1 MAERR
6 LLGYAAAMTTASGPI
21 RPSEAPETDARP
33 LDEVVGLPADGL
45 ANLLE
50 QALDDAAP
58 SPPEPSDIPAAFASG
73 TVPYRLEDL
82 LCGLPPIDAD
92 DVPTVALPPDEE
104 AAALPAPA
112 EAEAE
117 AETEAEAATEAGA
130 EHDDVLVLDEQMEMA
145 AAASPSEEPEE
156 EDEEEDDGKDTDRTE
171 DPKWDPSGLTMG
183 NLVAALHAL
192 ADDAAPPAPGPAR
205 TDAEDD
211 DVFLLTEEYESPA
224 TETSRG
230 PDDTMAALTDIV
242 SALRTLAASGTVPPI
257 ALEDEAPPAAPP
269 PSEDAADTETGTPVA
284 PDGEGEAAATPEQ
297 SADTLSE
304 PQQGEPPRA
313 GQTDP
318 GADSVL
324 EAALRTRIDDIVA
337 AHQPVGIPQ
346 DDRGD
351 TALPERLDALQ
362 ILLAE
367 PPPAQDFAAL
377 DALYACWPKGTQD
390 CDSRAL
396 LAVAHNLSRNF
407 GLPGKLPMASVKAWR
422 MLSPRVFEAEL
433 AKRLTDVGAFI
444 SEWQGTQRHFLILE
458 FGEIELIEYLF
469 EALHPGYHAELLAG
483 VMNFKV
489 LSNRRM
495 GLLRRIPN
503 RIKKQ
508 ITPLLPDGKE
518 RALMEL
524 AHAKALL
531 EQVAVDTGFAP
542 IAETAAKAQEEVEK
556 MMKAVANIGAPP
568 PPPPPGGGLALGRIG

>member
-1 MAERR
+1 MAECR

-21 RPSEAPETDARP
+21 RPSEAPKTDARP
-33 LDEVVGLPADGL
+33 LDEVIDLPADGL

-58 SPPEPSDIPAAFASG
+58 ESPEPSDIPAAFTSG

-92 DVPTVALPPDEE
+92 DAPAVTLPPDEK
-104 AAALPAPA
+104 AAALPDADA
-112 EAEAE
+112 AQ
-117 AETEAEAATEAGA
+117 AEAATDAGT
-130 EHDDVLVLDEQMEMA
+130 ERDDVLVLGEPMEATPVA
-145 AAASPSEEPEE
+145 APSEEAEE
-156 EDEEEDDGKDTDRTE
+156 GDEDEEEDDGKEADRIE
-171 DPKWDPSGLTMG
+171 APQWDPSGLTMG

-192 ADDAAPPAPGPAR
+192 ADDAPPAPAPAR
-205 TDAEDD
+205 TDAEDED
-211 DVFLLTEEYESPA
+211 DDIFLLTEEYETPA
-224 TETSRG
+224 AGTAGGANEPMT
-230 PDDTMAALTDIV
+230 ALTDIV

-257 ALEDEAPPAAPP
+257 ALEEEAPPAAAP
-269 PSEDAADTETGTPVA
+269 PSQDTADSETRAPVA
-284 PDGEGEAAATPEQ
+284 PDGEEEATTPEQ
-297 SADTLSE
+297 SADNPSE
-304 PQQGEPPRA
+304 TQPAEPPRA
-313 GQTDP
+313 DQPDP
-318 GADSVL
+318 DADAVL

-337 AHQPVGIPQ
+337 AHQPAGVPQ

-351 TALPERLDALQ
+351 TALPGRLDALQ
-362 ILLAE
+362 ILLTE

-422 MLSPRVFEAEL
+422 MLSPSVFQAEL
-433 AKRLTDVGAFI
+433 AKRLADVGAFI

-531 EQVAVDTGFAP
+531 EQVAADTGFAP
-542 IAETAAKAQEEVEK
+542 IAETAAKAQE
-556 MMKAVANIGAPP
+556 
-568 PPPPPGGGLALGRIG
+568 